1 MEKEKRTIIE
11 QAVAEAPDAHLD
23 NRILFIKDKI
33 YSGKTGTF
41 AYLIVY
47 AGDMT
52 VLIDGESHR
61 LKAGDLAILSPSQ
74 VLEWKKGSALTE
86 LLLVDEDIYQVAVF
100 RNKFYYQYLIYKRP
114 VWHLS
119 PDEHFMLCECMKL
132 IRAEIED
139 YDNYY
144 RKTLVQTA
152 VFMFLLELINLFR
165 HKQEVRITTKQD
177 QVFRDFAELVVAH
190 FQSEHNIDFYAEQMN
205 MSPQNL
211 SLLIKKVT
219 GNTAT
224 DFIYDMLYQQARVM
238 LHNPTISIA
247 EIADKLHF
255 SDQSAFGKFF
265 KSKSGLTPAQFRE
278 QHLL

>member
-23 NRILFIKDKI
+23 NRILFIKDKT
-33 YSGKTGTF
+33 YSGKMGAF
-41 AYLIVY
+41 AYLMVY

-52 VLIDGESHR
+52 VMIDGDSHG
-61 LKAGDLAILSPSQ
+61 LKAGDLVILSPSQ

-100 RNKFYYQYLIYKRP
+100 KNKFYYQYLIYRYP

-119 PDEHFMLCECMKL
+119 PDEHSMLSECMKL
-132 IRAEIED
+132 IRSKIED

-165 HKQEVRITTKQD
+165 HKQKVLITTKQD

-190 FQSEHNIDFYAEQMN
+190 FQSEHSIDFYAEQMN

-238 LHNPTISIA
+238 LHNPSISIN
-247 EIADKLHF
+247 EIADQLHF

-265 KSKSGLTPAQFRE
+265 KNKSGFTPAQFRE